1 MELYVALCSKPNN
14 GFTGTG
20 YNNYNGYTNAN
31 GFDNN
36 SGYGS
41 GYNNNGYGNDY
52 NGHSSGFSN
61 SYDNGNYNNDN
72 SRTKAFHFSPSII
85 ERLLANASSVLIY
98 GFSASK

>member
-1 MELYVALCSKPNN
+1 MAPYQAYTDMELYVASCSKPNN

-52 NGHSSGFSN
+52 TLVIVQALVIIMTMATI
-61 SYDNGNYNNDN
+61 NNDN
-72 SRTKAFHFSPSII
+72 S
-85 ERLLANASSVLIY
+85 NYDNSSNDYDYNNYDNLDE
-98 GFSASK
+98 